1 MATTRITEKIST
13 LVSSQ
18 LPEFVRSDFTTYVSF
33 VEAYY
38 RFLEQD
44 QGALEIVQNARS
56 YSDIDTTTESFVNYF
71 LANYA
76 QNIPLGVLTN
86 KRLLIKRIRDLYES
100 KGSEIS
106 FKLLFQLLY
115 NEPVEVTYPYDNV
128 LRASDGVW
136 IQKTTIRVSVLTGS
150 VSDIID
156 RFLDMEKDGLFYH
169 TSIIEVRLLTT
180 NLYEFS
186 LEHNE
191 LGPYEIGDIVTVS
204 NGTSIIFSGAVSG
217 TTTGYSIIAA
227 GIGFKVAQIF
237 NVNVGGAVDT
247 QLQVLAVDGAGGI
260 TKLRI
265 LSFGY
270 NFTEDVNVNLSAAGP
285 VSLTSSVRK
294 SSTLGFVESF
304 TILSEYGASAPTRY
318 FDADYNSDSPFN
330 YTGNIILSTTVTTT
344 AAQSESSG
352 IADASLAIIR
362 LTVGAIGRQP
372 GSWASNKGFLSD
384 DVIRLQAER
393 LYQPFAYQVESAL
406 ELSYFYEVVNKL
418 VHPAGQKLF
427 NSRVLTNTINATANV
442 SVVTSSNIFTEL
454 RDALKIT
461 DTISVSF
468 VPFISFANSVIILE
482 ASALNVNKELSDSV
496 TMLESSTL
504 LNTTK
509 TLTDSVTMLEAINLS
524 TNATDALTILESAAF
539 STNKPLSDSAT
550 MLESIAI
557 LADFNPAFTDSTTVT
572 ESLSITLLTTYNQ
585 SLADTFA
592 IIESLSAIRLN
603 YDSEAYFSEIY
614 AGEGVI

>member
-18 LPEFVRSDFTTYVSF
+18 LPEFVRSDFATYVSF

-115 NEPVEVTYPYDNV
+115 NEQVEVTYPYENV

-136 IQKTTIRVSVLTGS
+136 VQKTTIRVAVSTGS
-150 VSDIID
+150 VTDIVD
-156 RFLDMEKDGLFYH
+156 RYLDMKKEGLFYH

-186 LEHNE
+186 LKSDE
-191 LGPYEIGDIVTVS
+191 LGPYEIGDTVTVS
-204 NGTSIIFSGAVSG
+204 NSTSIIFTGIVSG
-217 TTTGYSIIAA
+217 TTTGYSILAA
-227 GIGFKVAQIF
+227 GAGFKVAQIF

-247 QLQVLAVDGAGGI
+247 QLQVLAVDGSGGI

-270 NFTEDVNVNLSAAGP
+270 NFTEDVDINLTNTGAVAIISY
-285 VSLTSSVRK
+285 VRK
-294 SSTLGFVESF
+294 SSTLGFVEAF
-304 TILSEYGASAPTRY
+304 TILSDYGASTPGRY
-318 FDADYNSDSPFN
+318 FDTNYNADSPLN
-330 YTGNIILSTTVTTT
+330 YTGNTLVSTTVTTT
-344 AAQSESSG
+344 VPQSSSSG
-352 IADASLAIIR
+352 LIDASLASIK

-384 DVIRLQAER
+384 DVIRLPAEK
-393 LYQPFAYQVESAL
+393 LYQPFAYQVESTL
-406 ELSYFYEVVNKL
+406 ELSYFYDVVNKL

-454 RDALKIT
+454 RDVFKIT
-461 DTISVSF
+461 EAITTSLVAYR
-468 VPFISFANSVIILE
+468 SFAEDSIILE
-482 ASALNVNKELSDSV
+482 ALALNVNRGFSDNV
-496 TMLESSTL
+496 AMLESVTSK
-504 LNTTK
+504 NISK
-509 TLTDSVTMLEAINLS
+509 SLTDSVTMLEAINLS
-524 TNATDALTILESAAF
+524 TNASDALTILEDIAF
-539 STNKPLSDSAT
+539 NTSKSLTDSAT
-550 MLESIAI
+550 MLESINLI
-557 LADFNPAFTDSTTVT
+557 TTFNPA
-572 ESLSITLLTTYNQ
+572 
-585 SLADTFA
+585 LADATT
-592 IIESLSAIRLN
+592 IIESISGIIKN
-603 YDSEAYFSEIY
+603 YDSETYFSEVY

>member
-86 KRLLIKRIRDLYES
+86 KRLLVKRIRDLYES

-115 NEPVEVTYPYDNV
+115 NEPVEVTYPYENV

-136 IQKTTIRVSVLTGS
+136 VQKTTIRVAVSTGS
-150 VSDIID
+150 VADIVD
-156 RFLDMEKDGLFYH
+156 RYLDMEKDGLFYH

-180 NLYEFS
+180 NLYELS
-186 LEHNE
+186 LKSDE
-191 LGPYEIGDIVTVS
+191 LGPYEIGDTVTVS
-204 NGTSIIFSGAVSG
+204 NSTSNIFTGIVSG
-217 TTTGYSIIAA
+217 TTTGYSILAA

-247 QLQVLAVDGAGGI
+247 QLQVLAVDGSGGI

-265 LSFGY
+265 LSYGY
-270 NFTEDVNVNLSAAGP
+270 NFTEDVDVNLTNTGVVAIISY
-285 VSLTSSVRK
+285 VRK
-294 SSTLGFVESF
+294 SSTLGFVEAF
-304 TILSEYGASAPTRY
+304 TILSDYGASAAGRY
-318 FDADYNSDSPFN
+318 FDTDYNADSPLN
-330 YTGNIILSTTVTTT
+330 YTGNTLISSTVTTT
-344 AAQSESSG
+344 VAQSSSSG
-352 IADASLAIIR
+352 LLDASLASIR
-362 LTVGAIGRQP
+362 LTVGAIGRHP
-372 GSWASNKGFLSD
+372 GAWASNKGFLSD
-384 DVIRLQAER
+384 DVIRLPAEK
-393 LYQPFAYQVESAL
+393 LYQPFAYQVESTL
-406 ELSYFYEVVNKL
+406 ELSYFYDVVNKL

-454 RDALKIT
+454 RD
-461 DTISVSF
+461 VF
-468 VPFISFANSVIILE
+468 R
-482 ASALNVNKELSDSV
+482 
-496 TMLESSTL
+496 
-504 LNTTK
+504 
-509 TLTDSVTMLEAINLS
+509 
-524 TNATDALTILESAAF
+524 
-539 STNKPLSDSAT
+539 
-550 MLESIAI
+550 
-557 LADFNPAFTDSTTVT
+557 
-572 ESLSITLLTTYNQ
+572 
-585 SLADTFA
+585 
-592 IIESLSAIRLN
+592 IIETLSK
-603 YDSEAYFSEIY
+603 EI
-614 AGEGVI
+614 